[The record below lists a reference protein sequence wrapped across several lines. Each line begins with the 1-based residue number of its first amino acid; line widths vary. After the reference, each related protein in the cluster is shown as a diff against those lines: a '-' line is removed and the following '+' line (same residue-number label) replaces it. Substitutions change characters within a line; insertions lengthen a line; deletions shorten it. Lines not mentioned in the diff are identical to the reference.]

1 MCAGPSRTE
10 SLIRG
15 PLIPPEPLVQG
26 RKRITA
32 QAGNTFF
39 PGQASGPADI
49 LQTDPTVMTVR
60 YWLMKTEPGEFSY
73 DDLTSRP
80 DQTEHWDGVRN
91 YQARNLMRDDMRV
104 GDSVFFYHSN
114 CDEPGIVG
122 LARIVREAYPD
133 HTAFDPDNKHYDP
146 KSRPDQ
152 PTWFMVDVQAVR
164 KLRRTITLTEL
175 KACPE
180 LDGLALIRRG
190 NRLSVMP
197 VSDKHWHFILGL
209 E

>member
-39 PGQASGPADI
+39 LVQAWGLADF

-114 CDEPGIVG
+114 CDEPGIIG

-133 HTAFDPDNKHYDP
+133 HTAFDPDDKHYDR